1 MIEMAGSL
9 GTTHSAVIKA
19 TTEFRVD
26 GIIPAPIF
34 LRRLRRLLLLRYQAA
49 QFFDDLD
56 VRLLDRCIFATFCD
70 CRDLG
75 VGDPARQLLREA
87 RDGGPSPLAGV

>member
-9 GTTHSAVIKA
+9 TTGHSAVIKA

-26 GIIPAPIF
+26 GIVAAPIF

-49 QFFDDLD
+49 QFFDELD
-56 VRLLDRCIFATFCD
+56 VRLLDRCIYTTYCD

-75 VGDPARQLLREA
+75 VGESARQLLCDA
-87 RDGGPSPLAGV
+87 RAAGPSPLAGI